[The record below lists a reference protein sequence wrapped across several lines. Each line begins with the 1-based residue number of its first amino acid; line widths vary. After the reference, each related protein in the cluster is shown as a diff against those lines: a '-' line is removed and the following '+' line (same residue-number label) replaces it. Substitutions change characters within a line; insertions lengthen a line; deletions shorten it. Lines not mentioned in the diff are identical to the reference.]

1 MNQIR
6 PWNGEIDPHED
17 TKIILL
23 KPPPTI
29 WERLDIVACFLFCA
43 LLSFAPLAYGAVQNA
58 SLLVV
63 EFMIVL
69 CLILVVIQRVKTGA
83 KLISNLLYKPL
94 LGLVVLALLQWLL
107 GFSAYGYATRT
118 SILQGIACLLAFPIT
133 LELFSSNGRTRKLV
147 WFFCIYGGL
156 MALFAIVQGFTS
168 EGKLFWTTLPTLG
181 AVIYGSYVNH
191 AHYAGLMELL
201 TPFPLVMA
209 LRKRSTPLQST
220 MLGFTGVLMA
230 VSIFL
235 SRSRG
240 GVITF
245 CVQLAFLGAVF
256 YASGGKRKHLTSFV
270 LFVAV
275 LAGLFA
281 WLASSEVTGAL
292 SMLKDPT
299 ADNVAGFR
307 LHIAQDSLPLILA
320 HPMIGSGLGTF
331 AHVFPRYQS
340 FYSDFNVNFAHND
353 YVQFAVEMGLAGI
366 LLLAWAFVV
375 FFQRALDEIA
385 EWARSTDTAIRLAAL
400 TGCVGILV
408 HSLSD
413 FNLHIP
419 ANAMLFLVCAAL
431 ASRAPQE
438 S

>member
-1 MNQIR
+1 MNHLQKRNELDDSIE
-6 PWNGEIDPHED
+6 GKE
-17 TKIILL
+17 IILL
-23 KPPPTI
+23 TSPPTI
-29 WERLDIVACFLFCA
+29 WDRLDIAASFLFCA
-43 LLSFAPLAYGAVQNA
+43 LLAFAPLAYGAVQDW
-58 SLLVV
+58 SLFVV
-63 EFMIVL
+63 ECVSTT
-69 CLILVVIQRVKTGA
+69 CLVLVVIQRISSGA
-83 KLISNLLYKPL
+83 KFSGNPLYKPFFCL
-94 LGLVVLALLQWLL
+94 IILAIMQWSLGWT
-107 GFSAYGYATRT
+107 AYGYATRT
-118 SILQGIACLLAFPIT
+118 SILQGIACLIAFLLT
-133 LELFSSNGRTRKLV
+133 LELFSRNGRARNLV
-147 WFFCIYGGL
+147 WFLCIYGGL

-209 LRKRSTPLQST
+209 LRKRSTPLQSAL
-220 MLGFTGVLMA
+220 LGFTGVLMA

-240 GVITF
+240 GVVTF

-256 YASGGKRKHLTSFV
+256 YASGGKRKHMASFV

-281 WLASSEVTGAL
+281 WLASSEVTEAL
-292 SMLKDPT
+292 STLKDPA
-299 ADNVAGFR
+299 ADNVTGFR
-307 LHIAQDSLPLILA
+307 LHIVQDSLPLIFT
-320 HPMIGSGLGTF
+320 HPIFGSGLGTF
-331 AHVFPRYQS
+331 AHIFPRYQS
-340 FYSDFNVNFAHND
+340 FYSDFYVNFAHND
-353 YVQFAVEMGLAGI
+353 YVQFVVEMGLAGVV
-366 LLLAWAFVV
+366 LLTWALIV
-375 FFQRALDEIA
+375 FFQRALDGIS
-385 EWARSTDTAIRLAAL
+385 EWARHTDTAIRLAAL
-400 TGCVGILV
+400 TGCVGILI

-419 ANAMLFLVCAAL
+419 ANAMLFLVCVAL